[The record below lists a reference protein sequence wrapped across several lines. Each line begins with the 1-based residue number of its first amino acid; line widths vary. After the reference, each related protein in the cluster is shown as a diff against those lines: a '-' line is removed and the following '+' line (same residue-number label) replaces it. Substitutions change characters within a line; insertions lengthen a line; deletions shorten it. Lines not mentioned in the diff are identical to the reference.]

1 MKRCVKMDEK
11 ERAELD
17 LMAQRFGLS
26 LSGEEIARVLN
37 GIRKKA
43 SEKYL

>member
-1 MKRCVKMDEK
+1 MDEK

-26 LSGEEIARVLN
+26 LSNEEIGRILN
-37 GIRKKA
+37 GIRKRA
-43 SEKYL
+43 GEKYL